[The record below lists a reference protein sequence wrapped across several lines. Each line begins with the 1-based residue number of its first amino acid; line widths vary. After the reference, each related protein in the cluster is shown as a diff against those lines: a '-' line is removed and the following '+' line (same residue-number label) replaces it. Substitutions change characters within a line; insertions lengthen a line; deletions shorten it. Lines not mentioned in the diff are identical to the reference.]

1 MAYGAISREVEDLD
15 EMAFFGGGDLIRSRR
30 IFMAT
35 LNALEAV
42 DCVNIDI
49 ECLNTTYTTRKIT
62 VTMGKV
68 KFLGGYIY
76 VCIEKLPLS

>member
-1 MAYGAISREVEDLD
+1 MKELPIILKNISLTLSHLAYGAISREVEDLD
-15 EMAFFGGGDLIRSRR
+15 EMAFFWGGDLIRSRR

-49 ECLNTTYTTRKIT
+49 ECLNTTYTQQ
-62 VTMGKV
+62 
-68 KFLGGYIY
+68 
-76 VCIEKLPLS
+76 EKSL

>member
-1 MAYGAISREVEDLD
+1 MKELPIILKNISLTLSHLAYGAISREVEDLD
-15 EMAFFGGGDLIRSRR
+15 EMAFLGGDLIRSRR

-49 ECLNTTYTTRKIT
+49 ECLNTTYTQQ
-62 VTMGKV
+62 
-68 KFLGGYIY
+68 
-76 VCIEKLPLS
+76 EKSL

>member
-1 MAYGAISREVEDLD
+1 MKWL
-15 EMAFFGGGDLIRSRR
+15 FLGGGDLIRSRR

-49 ECLNTTYTTRKIT
+49 ECLNTTYTQQ
-62 VTMGKV
+62 
-68 KFLGGYIY
+68 
-76 VCIEKLPLS
+76 EKSL

>member
-1 MAYGAISREVEDLD
+1 MKELPIILKNISLTLSHLAYGAISREVEDLD
-15 EMAFFGGGDLIRSRR
+15 EMAFFGGGGDLIRSRR

-49 ECLNTTYTTRKIT
+49 ECLNTTYTQQ
-62 VTMGKV
+62 
-68 KFLGGYIY
+68 
-76 VCIEKLPLS
+76 EKSL

>member
-1 MAYGAISREVEDLD
+1 MEDLD
-15 EMAFFGGGDLIRSRR
+15 EMAFFWGGDLIRSRR

-49 ECLNTTYTTRKIT
+49 ECLNTQ
-62 VTMGKV
+62 
-68 KFLGGYIY
+68 
-76 VCIEKLPLS
+76 EKSL

>member
-1 MAYGAISREVEDLD
+1 MKELPIILENISLTLSHLAYGAISREVEDLD

-49 ECLNTTYTTRKIT
+49 ECLNTTYTQQ
-62 VTMGKV
+62 
-68 KFLGGYIY
+68 
-76 VCIEKLPLS
+76 EKSL

>member
-1 MAYGAISREVEDLD
+1 M
-15 EMAFFGGGDLIRSRR
+15 IRSRR

-68 KFLGGYIY
+68 KNLGATIVMTLNNTLWGVPIQRLFQL
-76 VCIEKLPLS
+76 KK

>member
-1 MAYGAISREVEDLD
+1 
-15 EMAFFGGGDLIRSRR
+15 
-30 IFMAT
+30 MAT

-68 KFLGGYIY
+68 KFLGGY
-76 VCIEKLPLS
+76 V

>member
-1 MAYGAISREVEDLD
+1 MKELPIILKNISLTLSHLAYGAISREVEDLD
-15 EMAFFGGGDLIRSRR
+15 EMAFLGGGDLIRSRR

-49 ECLNTTYTTRKIT
+49 ECLNTTYTQQ
-62 VTMGKV
+62 
-68 KFLGGYIY
+68 
-76 VCIEKLPLS
+76 EKSL